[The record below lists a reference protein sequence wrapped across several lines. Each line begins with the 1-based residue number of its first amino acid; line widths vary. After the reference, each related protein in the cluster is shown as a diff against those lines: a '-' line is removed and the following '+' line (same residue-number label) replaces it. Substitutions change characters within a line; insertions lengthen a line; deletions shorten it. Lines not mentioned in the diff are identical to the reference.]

1 MIDSCSECITF
12 YKCIVASSCTTI
24 KPQCAMEHQP
34 SFCIK
39 RKRNI
44 DAVKTENFLKD
55 SADSDDETP
64 LSDVF
69 DWMDPV
75 PIKRATIALEDSSSK
90 RKRLKE
96 EG

>member
-1 MIDSCSECITF
+1 
-12 YKCIVASSCTTI
+12 
-24 KPQCAMEHQP
+24 MELNKP

-39 RKRNI
+39 RKRKI
-44 DAVKTENFLKD
+44 DVVKTENFLKD

-75 PIKRATIALEDSSSK
+75 PIKRSTTIALEDSSSK